1 MNQERWRRVDRLYH
15 EALAQPADAREA
27 FLREA
32 CDNDEDVRQEVQS
45 LLAQPEATWASPVA
59 PAAARERNLEP
70 PALVGRRLGVYQVQ
84 ALVGAGGM
92 GEVYRARDTRL
103 GRDVAIKILPREW
116 MADSQRLVRFEREA
130 RALASL
136 SHANIATIHGIEE
149 HDGIRALVL
158 ELVEGDTLADRIR
171 AGPISVEESLAI
183 ARQIANALDAAHEK
197 GIVHRDLKPANIK
210 VTPAGVVKVLD
221 FGLAKLDPAGPR
233 AESPTLS
240 LERTHAGTIAG
251 TVPYMSPEQARG
263 LEVDKRTDVWA
274 YGCVVY
280 EMLTGRSAFGRS
292 TPTDTLAAVIHS
304 DPDWN
309 ALPPRTP
316 PTVRR
321 LLQRCLEKDL
331 RRRLRDIGDAETDAT
346 EAPVSLSRS
355 PRWMM
360 AMVAA
365 ALLTV
370 AAAALMIA
378 GFPARSTPVASPVS
392 LNLLPPEGHQFVMTP
407 VPSPDGTRI
416 AFVTSAENEPSALWM
431 RVLSETTARR
441 LSGTEGASRPF
452 WSPDSRFIGFAADD
466 RLKKLDANTGT
477 VQTICVCI
485 TELMGAT
492 WNASGVIVFGPFNRL
507 PLHRVA
513 AAGGMSEPITAL
525 DPGRNENSHRWPHFL
540 PDGRHLLYTA
550 RSDVTSNTGV
560 YLLDLETG
568 TRQWLLE
575 AQSQAMYVSSGHLLF
590 VRDGALLAQPFD
602 VRKAQLSGE
611 PSAVVG
617 GIDHNPT
624 GALGFFAASREGGV
638 LAYRGGLD
646 LATEVVRFD
655 RAGVR
660 QGPVSEE
667 AAWQDLALSPDGAR
681 VALIRSDPVSGN
693 RDIWLLELLTA
704 RLTKWSTHPANDWHP
719 TWSPD
724 SRHLVFAS
732 DRNGA
737 SAVFRR
743 AVDGSGEDQLVMPG
757 LAAGRFPTDWSVDD
771 RIVMSQDQTTGST
784 EIWTGSAAGD
794 DEPGLLRRAGRTAG
808 GGRVSPDGKWLA
820 YVSDESGALE
830 VYASPLVGSSKHRIS
845 TAGGIH
851 PRWHN
856 RGRELLYLGPD
867 NALMLV
873 AVETGPPFK
882 ASPPQRLFA
891 SCLARQ
897 PPYYSGGFEV
907 ANDGTTLW
915 LCPGRRA
922 ASGTVTISVGWSP
935 KLSSSTQ

>member
-1 MNQERWRRVDRLYH
+1 MNQERWRRIDQLYH

-27 FLREA
+27 FLRKV
-32 CDNDEDVRQEVQS
+32 CDDDEDVRQEVQS
-45 LLAQPEATWASPVA
+45 LLAQTEGTWTSPVA
-59 PAAARERNLEP
+59 PTAAGARNLD
-70 PALVGRRLGVYQVQ
+70 ASTLVGRRLGVYQVQ

-116 MADSQRLVRFEREA
+116 MADSHRVARLEREA
-130 RALASL
+130 RALAALNHS
-136 SHANIATIHGIEE
+136 NIATIHGIEE

-158 ELVEGDTLADRIR
+158 ELVEGDTLADRIL
-171 AGPISVEESLAI
+171 AGPMTVAEAVAI

-210 VTPAGVVKVLD
+210 ITPAGVVKVLD

-233 AESPTLS
+233 DESPTLT
-240 LERTHAGTIAG
+240 LDRTHAGVIAG
-251 TVPYMSPEQARG
+251 TAPYMSPEQARG

-274 YGCVVY
+274 FGCVLY
-280 EMLTGRSAFGRS
+280 EMLTGRSAFGRG

-304 DPDWN
+304 EPDWN

-316 PTVRR
+316 PAVRR
-321 LLQRCLEKDL
+321 LLQRCLEKDV
-331 RRRLRDIGDAETDAT
+331 RRRLRDIGDADPDET
-346 EAPVSLSRS
+346 EATVAASRS
-355 PRWMM
+355 ARWVV
-360 AMVAA
+360 ATVAA
-365 ALLTV
+365 AVVTV

-392 LNLLPPEGHQFVMTP
+392 LNLVPPEGQRFAMTP

-416 AFVTSAENEPSALWM
+416 AFVTSAENEPSTLWM

-441 LSGTEGASRPF
+441 LSGTEGAFRPF
-452 WSPDSRFIGFAADD
+452 WSPDSRFIGFAAGD
-466 RLKKLDANTGT
+466 RLKKIDANTGT
-477 VQTICVCI
+477 VQTICICV

-492 WNASGVIVFGPFNRL
+492 WSASGVIVFGPFNRL

-513 AAGGMSEPITAL
+513 AAGGTSEPITAL

-560 YLLDLETG
+560 YLMDLETG
-568 TRQWLLE
+568 TRQRLLE

-590 VRDGALLAQPFD
+590 ARDRALLAQPFD
-602 VRKAQLSGE
+602 LRTTRLSGE

-617 GIDHNPT
+617 GVDHSPT
-624 GALGFFAASREGGV
+624 GAQGFFAASRDGGV
-638 LAYRGGLD
+638 LAYRGGFD
-646 LATEVVRFD
+646 LAAEVVRFD

-660 QGPVSEE
+660 QGAVGEE
-667 AAWQDLALSPDGAR
+667 ADWDDLALSPDDAR
-681 VALIRSDPVSGN
+681 VALVRSDSSGN
-693 RDIWLLELLTA
+693 RDIWLLELLTG
-704 RLTKWSTHPANDWHP
+704 RLTKWSAHPAADWHP

-743 AVDGSGEDQLVMPG
+743 AVDLSGEDRLVMPAF
-757 LAAGRFPTDWSVDD
+757 AAGRFPTDWSVDD
-771 RIVMSQDQTTGST
+771 RIALHQDHATGST
-784 EIWTGSAAGD
+784 EIWSASAAGD
-794 DEPGLLRRAGRTAG
+794 DEPRLLKRAGRTAG
-808 GGRVSPDGKWLA
+808 GGRFSPDGRWLA
-820 YVSDESGALE
+820 YVSDESGTLE
-830 VYASPLVGSSKHRIS
+830 VYASPLDGSIKHRIS

-867 NALMLV
+867 NALM
-873 AVETGPPFK
+873 AVTVEPGPPFK
-882 ASPPQRLFA
+882 ASPPERLFA

-897 PPYYSGGFEV
+897 PQYYSGGFEV
-907 ANDGTTLW
+907 ADDGTTFW

-922 ASGTVTISVGWSP
+922 ASGIVTVSVGWSP
-935 KLSSSTQ
+935 ERRSPAK